1 MPLVY
6 SCAWFPARL
15 YRTSPQK
22 DILNEPYEV
31 DGARRPQRI
40 FQQVFALDEAAFGE
54 DLLSTQMP
62 PRVRPGLALVAA
74 GLGARSSFHIDPF
87 EWLGWNYCVSG
98 AKVWTFFSGGG
109 DEGVHAVPSLRF
121 AEKAPVAWGGD
132 QSEEALREVGLLSS
146 DRLCLAVGYES
157 EIDVYAD
164 LSEDVLV
171 GLAEASDEDV
181 AAAVGDCAV
190 VREALGAG
198 LRVEVCVQRPEELV
212 VIPAGTAHMVVHGAG
227 SVGVAGQHCNTANEE
242 RVGAHALRRC
252 RGNVRVAAE
261 GLEVAVE
268 AAIIAANG
276 KERGEAICD
285 VLWQEWDAYT
295 A

>member
-6 SCAWFPARL
+6 SCAWSPARL
-15 YRTSPQK
+15 YRTPPQK

-31 DGARRPQRI
+31 DGARQPQRI

-98 AKVWTFFSGGG
+98 AKVWTFFSCGG
-109 DEGVHAVPSLRF
+109 DEGVHTVPSLRF

-146 DRLCLAVGYES
+146 DRLCLAVGF
-157 EIDVYAD
+157 
-164 LSEDVLV
+164 
-171 GLAEASDEDV
+171 
-181 AAAVGDCAV
+181 
-190 VREALGAG
+190 RR
-198 LRVEVCVQRPEELV
+198 RV
-212 VIPAGTAHMVVHGAG
+212 T
-227 SVGVAGQHCNTANEE
+227 
-242 RVGAHALRRC
+242 
-252 RGNVRVAAE
+252 
-261 GLEVAVE
+261 
-268 AAIIAANG
+268 
-276 KERGEAICD
+276 
-285 VLWQEWDAYT
+285 
-295 A
+295 